1 VTEHWATW
9 ATKVDE
15 HLDITAAITA
25 VVEECGDDIKRL
37 VALYILTTSVDA
49 TAALAAHGLAHSQVY
64 VRMAE
69 IRLKLQTLLADYAP
83 LKSRTWEE
91 RYKAGEV
98 EPLMQVVERYRDTP
112 LALKAIDTLTNG
124 TKVLQVVATEKERK
138 MVTYYRKKCRQQIA
152 AAYGQAAAF

>member
-1 VTEHWATW
+1 LKAIYKHTTPQKQNRKYMPFSFIESDSGFD
-9 ATKVDE
+9 VDE
-15 HLDITAAITA
+15 
-25 VVEECGDDIKRL
+25 
-37 VALYILTTSVDA
+37 LYILTTSVDA
-49 TAALAAHGLAHSQVY
+49 RAALAAHGLAHSQVY

-124 TKVLQVVATEKERK
+124 TKVLQVVTPEKERK